1 MTLADTSNGPGWVI
15 WAVFILIGI
24 LSALLLSGHGKWLIA
39 GYNTASEKEREK
51 YDAKKLCRT
60 VGAGL
65 AVADVIILIMELFE
79 DVLPASFA
87 GIAAML
93 IFADCLVMVIL
104 GNTICKKKND
114 RIDKR
119 K

>member
-1 MTLADTSNGPGWVI
+1 MTLADMQNGPDWVI
-15 WAVFILIGI
+15 WVVVILIAI

-79 DVLPASFA
+79 NVLPASFA

-93 IFADCLVMVIL
+93 IFADCFVMIIL
-104 GNTICKKKND
+104 GNTICRKKK
-114 RIDKR
+114 DK
-119 K
+119 

>member
-1 MTLADTSNGPGWVI
+1 MTLADTSNGPDWIV
-15 WAVFILIGI
+15 WAVVILIAI
-24 LSALLLSGHGKWLIA
+24 LSAALLSGHGSWLIA

-51 YDAKKLCRT
+51 YDKKKLCRT

-79 DVLPASFA
+79 NVLPASFA

-93 IFADCLVMVIL
+93 IFADCFVMIIL
-104 GNTICKKKND
+104 GNTICKKKD
-114 RIDKR
+114 STK
-119 K
+119 

>member
-1 MTLADTSNGPGWVI
+1 MKLIDTMNGPVWVV
-15 WAVFILIGI
+15 WAVGVLCAAISL
-24 LSALLLSGHGKWLIA
+24 LLLSGHGSWLIA

-79 DVLPASFA
+79 DVLPASLA

-93 IFADCLVMVIL
+93 IFADCLVMVFL
-104 GNTICKKKND
+104 GNTICKRKND

>member
-1 MTLADTSNGPGWVI
+1 MTLADTQNGPDWVI
-15 WAVFILIGI
+15 WAVF
-24 LSALLLSGHGKWLIA
+24 
-39 GYNTASEKEREK
+39 
-51 YDAKKLCRT
+51 
-60 VGAGL
+60 
-65 AVADVIILIMELFE
+65 ILIMELFE
-79 DVLPASFA
+79 DVLPASLA

>member
-1 MTLADTSNGPGWVI
+1 MTLADTSNGPDWIV
-15 WAVFILIGI
+15 WAVVIVIAI
-24 LSALLLSGHGKWLIA
+24 LSAALLSGHGSWLIA

-51 YDAKKLCRT
+51 YDKKKLCRT

-79 DVLPASFA
+79 NVLPASFA

-93 IFADCLVMVIL
+93 IFTDCFVMIIL
-104 GNTICKKKND
+104 GNTTCRKKK
-114 RIDKR
+114 DK
-119 K
+119 